1 MRRDVAGRTPV
12 IAGVSALRTA
22 DVLAHAEDAAA
33 AGAAALLLAPMTYQ
47 ALTEDEVVGL
57 FADASAAT
65 DLPIVLYDNPGT
77 THVAMTPHTYGRIAA
92 EAPVSAV
99 KIPGRTE
106 DDVAATSTRVAAIR
120 SALPEGTSVGIA
132 GGAAAVTGLLAGCDA
147 WFTAIGGTLPRAAV
161 ALTWAALGPDPA
173 GHAWA
178 RAESAR
184 LEPLWALMR
193 AHGSLRVA
201 AAIAADR
208 GWAVAECLA
217 RPVRPLPEA
226 ARAHAA
232 AVARELGLD

>member
-1 MRRDVAGRTPV
+1 MRCTGVSAFPLTPLRDGREDVPALEAAVGRLGEAGVDSVAVLGSTGIGAYLDRAERAAVVRCAVDVAGRTPV

-33 AGAAALLLAPMTYQ
+33 AGAAALLLAPMTCQ

-57 FADASAAT
+57 FADASAAM

-92 EAPVSAV
+92 EAPVS
-99 KIPGRTE
+99 
-106 DDVAATSTRVAAIR
+106 
-120 SALPEGTSVGIA
+120 
-132 GGAAAVTGLLAGCDA
+132 
-147 WFTAIGGTLPRAAV
+147 
-161 ALTWAALGPDPA
+161 
-173 GHAWA
+173 
-178 RAESAR
+178 
-184 LEPLWALMR
+184 
-193 AHGSLRVA
+193 
-201 AAIAADR
+201 AADR